1 LISILFCQFSSL
13 KTSIFS
19 LGVKIPALLT
29 TISIPPKF
37 LTAIDTAIWTDE
49 VLQNRAKAYGMSVK
63 EYKTNNVL
71 KTEIRSDN
79 VAELV
84 CAMAGDVFAKTT
96 GSQVAIDGGSDRI
109 I

>member
-1 LISILFCQFSSL
+1 
-13 KTSIFS
+13 
-19 LGVKIPALLT
+19 
-29 TISIPPKF
+29 
-37 LTAIDTAIWTDE
+37 
-49 VLQNRAKAYGMSVK
+49 MSVE

-71 KTEIRSDN
+71 KTEIKSND

-84 CAMAGDVFAKTT
+84 CAMAGAPFAKTT